1 MLSRSIILLQLDQ
14 VAAAVADAAGP
25 FVCCCFFRGYSYFL
39 AGTSTKEQ
47 KNNCG
52 CSNGNSKESPEAGKS

>member
-25 FVCCCFFRGYSYFL
+25 GGSSAAASSGVIRIFSRGQVLWMF
-39 AGTSTKEQ
+39 Q
-47 KNNCG
+47 R
-52 CSNGNSKESPEAGKS
+52 